1 MVEKI
6 VDHVVMEFVD
16 EKKEEIVD
24 KVTKMTFFLLTV

>member
-6 VDHVVMEFVD
+6 VDQVVMEFLED
-16 EKKEEIVD
+16 IKEEIVD